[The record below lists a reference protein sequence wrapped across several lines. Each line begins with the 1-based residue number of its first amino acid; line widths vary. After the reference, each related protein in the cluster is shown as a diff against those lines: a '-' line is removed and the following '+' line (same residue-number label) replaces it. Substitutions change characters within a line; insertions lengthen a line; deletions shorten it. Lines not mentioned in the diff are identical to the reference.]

1 MAEMNRE
8 RLEVRRVKAKR
19 ALSYQKRQ
27 ILLCAGTGCIAGGSL
42 KLYDYFKEECA
53 RRGLDVFV
61 GLTQENETEDVT
73 EPKGDGVYLKKS
85 GCHGFC
91 EMGPL
96 VQIEPEGILYT
107 HVQLEDCDEIIEK
120 TILKGEVVERLL
132 YELDG
137 VRYTKHSDI
146 PFYHRQ
152 HRIVLENCGTIDAED
167 IDEYLAKDG
176 YTAFEKALFEM
187 TDEAI
192 CKEILD
198 SGLRGRGGG
207 GFPAGRKWDSVRRQP
222 KGKKYVVCNGDEG
235 DPGAFMDCS
244 IMEGDPHKMLEGM
257 IIAGV
262 ACGATEAYIYV
273 RAEYPNAVRRLSKA
287 IEAAEKYGIVGDDI
301 FGSGKSFHIRISK
314 GAGAFVCGEG
324 SALTASIEGQR
335 GMPRTKPPRSVDRG
349 LFNAPTSLNNVETFA
364 NVPVI
369 INNGSAWYKAIG
381 TETSSGTKAFSLAG
395 NIKNTGLIEVPM
407 GTTLREIVFN
417 IGGGVKNGT
426 FKAVQIGGPS
436 GGCLTDEHLDLPLD
450 FDSTKKIG
458 AIIGSGGMIVMGDDT
473 CMVEIARFFMN
484 FTKKESCGK
493 CNTCREGI
501 PRIQAILE
509 RITHGTGEMEDL
521 DMLQELASVVK
532 SCSLCGLGKTATNP
546 VLSTLKYFKDE
557 YVAHVRDKKC
567 PAGVCRSLCTMWI
580 DPLKCI
586 GCTKCARNCPTGAIS
601 GELRKPHVIDP
612 EKCIKCRECK
622 IGCPKHAIK
631 EV

>member
-1 MAEMNRE
+1 MKLNSRE
-8 RLEVRRVKAKR
+8 ALQSFRSECKA
-19 ALSYQKRQ
+19 ALDKQKYK
-27 ILLCAGTGCIAGGSL
+27 ILVCGGSGCLAAGSTEIYGHL
-42 KLYDYFKEECA
+42 KNALVS
-53 RRGLDVFV
+53 RGLPVQLSIEEHVDHPEPV
-61 GLTQENETEDVT
+61 GLKTC
-73 EPKGDGVYLKKS
+73 
-85 GCHGFC
+85 GCHGLC
-91 EMGPL
+91 SLAPL
-96 VQIEPEGILYT
+96 IRIEPAGILYMK
-107 HVQLEDCDEIIEK
+107 VKPEDCDEIIER
-120 TILKGEVVERLL
+120 TILEGEVIDRLV
-132 YELDG
+132 YHDNGRAYNRQE
-137 VRYTKHSDI
+137 DI
-146 PFYHRQ
+146 PFYKSQTR
-152 HRIVLENCGTIDAED
+152 VALANCGHIAAES
-167 IDEYLAKDG
+167 IEEYIAVGG
-176 YTAFEKALFEM
+176 YSALEKALFDM
-187 TDEAI
+187 TPDEVIA
-192 CKEILD
+192 EVSD
-198 SGLRGRGGG
+198 SGLRGRGGA
-207 GFPAGRKWDSVRRQP
+207 GFPT
-222 KGKKYVVCNGDEG
+222 GKKWSQVAAHKDAPVKYIVCNGDEG

-257 IIAGV
+257 IIAGI

-273 RAEYPNAVRRLSKA
+273 RAEYPNAVKRLSKA

-369 INNGSAWYKAIG
+369 INKGAAWYKSIG
-381 TETSSGTKAFSLAG
+381 TDNNSGTKAFSLAG

-417 IGGGVKNGT
+417 IGGGVRTGT

-436 GGCLTDEHLDLPLD
+436 GGCLTEEHLDLPLD

-521 DMLQELASVVK
+521 DMLQELSSVVK
-532 SCSLCGLGKTATNP
+532 NCSLCGLGKTATNP

-601 GELRKPHVIDP
+601 GELRKPHTIDP

-622 IGCPKHAIK
+622 LGCPKHAIK